1 MTTDRAITPNPVLPS
16 HYHSL
21 VDTDTKLR
29 CGHRLMELA
38 RDRGLDPVA
47 ATVTGSV
54 LRGLDTPT
62 SDIDAFV
69 IVAGQRRRSRTWQ
82 DVTEPVSGVV
92 MGDVQV
98 ISFET
103 FRAKLC
109 SSINFAEALH
119 SPFLVLSDYW
129 RAFFLAHR
137 LPPYVLESSARGV
150 VYNAARRGNRHPDKQ
165 HRQAVGSWYFLTTY
179 SPLVPRSYL
188 DPTNAPAEFHAWMS
202 DTLSDLT

>member
-1 MTTDRAITPNPVLPS
+1 MTTDRALTPDPVLPS

-21 VDTDTKLR
+21 VETDTKLR

-69 IVAGQRRRSRTWQ
+69 IVADQRRRSRTWH
-82 DVTEPVSGVV
+82 DVTEPVGGAV
-92 MGDVQV
+92 MDDVKV

-103 FRAKLC
+103 FRTKMC
-109 SSINFAEALH
+109 SSVEFAEALH

-137 LPPYVLESSARGV
+137 LPPYVLESSARSV
-150 VYNAARRGNRHPDKQ
+150 VYNTERRGNIGPDKR
-165 HRQAVGSWYFLTTY
+165 HRQAVGSWYFLTTH

-188 DPTNAPAEFHAWMS
+188 DPVNTPAEFHAWMS
-202 DTLSDLT
+202 DTLSDLA